1 MEVTGSI
8 LQNSEARSILT
19 VHRRRV
25 HDTLQTKHFPL
36 ESLDIFEQKIQIL
49 NHLCPRSALSLILS
63 LVDWRMLIPTYIS
76 N

>member
-8 LQNSEARSILT
+8 LQKSKAHSIQT

-25 HDTLQTKHFPL
+25 HDTLQTKHFPR
-36 ESLDIFEQKIQIL
+36 ESLDVFEQKIQIL
-49 NHLCPRSALSLILS
+49 SQFCPQSALSLILS
-63 LVDWRMLIPTYIS
+63 LANQRVLILTYIS

>member
-8 LQNSEARSILT
+8 LQKSQAHSIQT
-19 VHRRRV
+19 VHRRG
-25 HDTLQTKHFPL
+25 HDSSQTKPFPL

-49 NHLCPRSALSLILS
+49 SQFCPQSALSLILS
-63 LVDWRMLIPTYIS
+63 LTNRRMLIPTYIS